1 MFLIREDISSKL
13 SPNINSSDN
22 IENIFDKIDLRSKKW
37 FISGSYNPNIGHIQ
51 NHTVILSKS
60 FDFYSSKYEK
70 FIVIGD
76 FNAEMTNSYLEEF

>member
-1 MFLIREDISSKL
+1 MFFIREDISSKL

-22 IENIFDKIDLRSKKW
+22 IENIFDKINLRSKKW
-37 FISGSYNPNIGHIQ
+37 LISGSYNPNIGHIQ
-51 NHTVILSKS
+51 SHTVNLSKS

-70 FIVIGD
+70 LIVIGD